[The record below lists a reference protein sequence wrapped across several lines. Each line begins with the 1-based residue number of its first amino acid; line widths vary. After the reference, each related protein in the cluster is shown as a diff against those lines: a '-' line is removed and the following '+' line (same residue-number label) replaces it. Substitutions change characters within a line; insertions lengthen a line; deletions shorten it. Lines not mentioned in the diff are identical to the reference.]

1 MKININ
7 KNAVKTGAL
16 TLALGA
22 GFAGAANAQ
31 PAPQVYLNGSPLR
44 LEVAPIQQN
53 GRTLVPMRDIFEAL
67 GAVVNYNSLNQ
78 SIAAQKGN
86 TTVRMALGTANASVN
101 NLPVK
106 LDAPAQ
112 SYYGRT
118 MVPLRFVSEALGA
131 DVSFNPGTRIVSISA
146 NGAAVDNGGG
156 YGNGNGGT
164 QVGGIRQISI
174 PAQSV
179 VPVTLD
185 QDVSSATAT
194 VNQRIS
200 ATVVSERAGDSE
212 FPAGTILRG
221 NVVEVQKR
229 NGNNPGVL
237 DLRFRSAVLPDG
249 TRVPIAGDTISLDA
263 DTVTNDN
270 GRIVAKGAARSNSSS
285 LKVIGI
291 GAGAGFLVG
300 KLLKKNGALPAII
313 GAAGGYLFDRNKNKS
328 SAADARVAAG
338 TKLGV
343 RLRNGVTYRD
353 TTGYYDQRSNY
364 VKL

>member
-1 MKININ
+1 MKMKTNIN
-7 KNAVKTGAL
+7 KNVVKSGAL
-16 TLALGA
+16 ALALGA
-22 GFAGAANAQ
+22 GLSGVANAQ

-86 TTVRMALGTANASVN
+86 TVVRMALGTANATVN

-131 DVSFNPGTRIVSISA
+131 DVAFNPGTRIVSISA
-146 NGAAVDNGGG
+146 NGAAVNNGGG
-156 YGNGNGGT
+156 IGNGGT

-174 PAQSV
+174 PAQAV

-185 QDVSSATAT
+185 QDISSATAT

-212 FPAGTILRG
+212 FPSGTILRG
-221 NVVEVQKR
+221 NVVEVTKR

-249 TRVPIAGDTISLDA
+249 TKVPIAGDTISLDS

-328 SAADARVAAG
+328 SAADARIAAG

-353 TTGYYDQRSNY
+353 TTGYYDERSNY

>member
-1 MKININ
+1 MKMNIN
-7 KNAVKTGAL
+7 KNVVKTGAL

-22 GFAGAANAQ
+22 GFSGAANAQ

-67 GAVVNYNSLNQ
+67 GATVNYNSLSQ
-78 SIAAQKGN
+78 AISAQKGN
-86 TTVRMALGTANASVN
+86 TTVRMALGTSNASVN

-112 SYYGRT
+112 AYYGRT

-131 DVSFNPGTRIVSISA
+131 DVSFNPSNRIVSINAS
-146 NGAAVDNGGG
+146 GVGSGGV
-156 YGNGNGGT
+156 GNGGT

-185 QDVSSATAT
+185 DDISSATAT
-194 VNQRIS
+194 VGQRVT
-200 ATVVSERAGDSE
+200 ATVYSTRAGDSE
-212 FPAGTILRG
+212 FPAGTVLQG
-221 NVVEVQKR
+221 TVAEATKR
-229 NGNNPGVL
+229 SGNNPGVL
-237 DLRFRSAVLPDG
+237 DLRFRRAILPDG
-249 TRVPIAGDTISLDA
+249 AVVPINGDTISLDS
-263 DTVTNDN
+263 TNTANQD

-300 KLLKKNGALPAII
+300 KLLKKDGALPAII
-313 GAAGGYLFDRNKNKS
+313 GAAGGFLFDRNKNKNN
-328 SAADARVAAG
+328 AADARLTAG

-343 RLRNGVTYRD
+343 RLRGAVTYRD
-353 TTGYYDQRSNY
+353 TTGYYDERSNY